1 LLIVRASEIWKYKSG
16 NIDLRANGLPIPVLP
31 VFSCS
36 FFNLLTYL
44 ELNLTSMKNK
54 KINYK
59 PNRSLETSADK
70 LLKGQ
75 INSDF
80 TYSTP
85 ELKASLRKLIREG
98 LLLPEQLKFVNNLL
112 NKKTYQDYEF
122 PRIKRIYNSLEI
134 PLPKLYN
141 KKETRQIFNYT
152 KSKSK

>member
-1 LLIVRASEIWKYKSG
+1 
-16 NIDLRANGLPIPVLP
+16 
-31 VFSCS
+31 
-36 FFNLLTYL
+36 
-44 ELNLTSMKNK
+44 MKNK

-134 PLPKLYN
+134 PLPKLYS

>member
-1 LLIVRASEIWKYKSG
+1 M
-16 NIDLRANGLPIPVLP
+16 DLRANGLPIPVLP

-36 FFNLLTYL
+36 FFSLLTYL

-54 KINYK
+54 KINYKLNKGRVNSK

-98 LLLPEQLKFVNNLL
+98 LLLAEQLKFVNNLL

-122 PRIKRIYNSLEI
+122 PIIKRIYNSLEI
-134 PLPKLYN
+134 PLPKLYS